1 MFFGTCH
8 RPRDGN
14 GYFCDLMG
22 QKKLIRFEE
31 IRSFPNVLIYQQEPA
46 PGAEIRPIDWE
57 SHFGNARP
65 LTLELACGKG
75 DYTLGL
81 ARLFPGENFVG
92 VDIKGNRIWKGARIA
107 LDERLENVAF
117 LRAPI
122 DQLDRLLKPG
132 SVQQIWI
139 TFPDPFLRKSKA
151 KKRLTHLRFLHVYRR
166 VLVPGGK
173 ISLKTDSAELYDYT
187 REVLAECGCEI
198 IRDIP
203 DVYREAPDVMLGI
216 RTFYEQMHLQNGR
229 TIRYLQ
235 FTLPETLPPVPSKKH
250 ENATPVSGE
259 GA

>member
-1 MFFGTCH
+1 
-8 RPRDGN
+8 
-14 GYFCDLMG
+14 MG

-31 IRSFPNVLIYQQEPA
+31 IRSFPNVLIYQQDPVLGGGIG
-46 PGAEIRPIDWE
+46 PVDWE
-57 SHFGNARP
+57 SHFGNDSP
-65 LTLELACGKG
+65 VTLELACGKG

-81 ARLFPGENFVG
+81 ARLFPGESFVG

-122 DQLDRLLKPG
+122 DQLDRLLKPH
-132 SVQQIWI
+132 SVREIWI

-151 KKRLTHLRFLHVYRR
+151 KKRLTHLRFLHVYQR
-166 VLVPGGK
+166 VLVPGGR

-187 REVLAECGCEI
+187 KEVLAENGCGI

-203 DVYREAPDVMLGI
+203 DVYRETPDTVLGI
-216 RTFYEQMHLQNGR
+216 RTFYEQMHLENGR

-235 FTLPETLPPVPSKKH
+235 FTLPETLPPVPAKKH
-250 ENATPVSGE
+250 ENATPLPDE
-259 GA
+259 GD

>member
-1 MFFGTCH
+1 
-8 RPRDGN
+8 
-14 GYFCDLMG
+14 MG

>member
-1 MFFGTCH
+1 
-8 RPRDGN
+8 
-14 GYFCDLMG
+14 MG

-203 DVYREAPDVMLGI
+203 DVYREAPDVVLGI